1 MKRYLKLLA
10 CSAVALAVI
19 WVFVTLAFAQDKK
32 PEPELK
38 DDGIF
43 HGGAN
48 SNATF
53 VTNALVS
60 PPQMMLTKARFDGT
74 IDGKQAFVELDYTQ
88 KGDRCDAVYT
98 GTFTLADARQIFE
111 NRYSSFYVR
120 LCNETEPKK

>member
-1 MKRYLKLLA
+1 MIKPEIAVLLGA
-10 CSAVALAVI
+10 FLI
-19 WVFVTLAFAQDKK
+19 FEMTLAFAQDKK
-32 PEPELK
+32 PEPELITS
-38 DDGIF
+38 GT
-43 HGGAN
+43 N

-60 PPQMMLTKARFDGT
+60 PPLMMLTKARFDGT

-88 KGDRCDAVYT
+88 KGDGCDAVYT

-120 LCNETEPKK
+120 LCNQTEPKK